1 MPVGQIK
8 VFFFILFFLCHYSIT
23 IIIRIIQIVYFF
35 FVFFF
40 RIFYTFIFITDP
52 ERYQRAFIN
61 SFFSARN
68 SSCSKIFRSNVIN
81 TLFLFP
87 ATLISVTSF
96 YYNII
101 ISYICY
107 TFATYILTKHDFSCF
122 VNSLY
127 LYTLYFLLF
136 CSLYQL

>member
-1 MPVGQIK
+1 MKSIFSFQVVWKLSYQECLLVK
-8 VFFFILFFLCHYSIT
+8 LRYSFLFCFVFSLSLFYHNHNKNNTNCL
-23 IIIRIIQIVYFF
+23 FF

-68 SSCSKIFRSNVIN
+68 SSCSKIFKSNVIN

-101 ISYICY
+101 ISYV
-107 TFATYILTKHDFSCF
+107 LHFS
-122 VNSLY
+122 N
-127 LYTLYFLLF
+127 T
-136 CSLYQL
+136 